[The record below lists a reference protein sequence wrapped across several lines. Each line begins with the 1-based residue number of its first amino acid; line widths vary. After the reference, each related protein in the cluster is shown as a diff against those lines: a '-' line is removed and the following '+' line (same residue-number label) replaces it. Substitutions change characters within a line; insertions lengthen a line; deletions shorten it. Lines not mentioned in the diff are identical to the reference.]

1 MQLQALFVANLVT
14 QRYHRPGPWSGQ
26 LLALLTS
33 KSGFSYR
40 KAADAA
46 IMPG

>member
-1 MQLQALFVANLVT
+1 MQLQALFVATSVT
-14 QRYHRPGPWSGQ
+14 QRYHHLGPRPGR
-26 LLALLTS
+26 LLVLLTF

-40 KAADAA
+40 KAADVA

>member
-1 MQLQALFVANLVT
+1 MQLQPRFVATSVT
-14 QRYHRPGPWSGQ
+14 QRYQRLSPWPGEF
-26 LLALLTS
+26 LALLTS